1 MVARSAMMLL
11 ASTLALSACR
21 SFAQTSRAAHADCRQ
36 DYLMLT
42 GLVVDQAALIP
53 DVDQARLTAKL
64 ASLEQRTGHQFVIA
78 TTPSLQGKA
87 INDYSFC
94 LANHWGVG
102 RKTESDGVMLLVA
115 PMERKVRIEVG
126 YGLEAALRDDEAA
139 LILNTDVLPAFKVGN
154 FPRGIEAG
162 ADAIIRE
169 IS

>member
-1 MVARSAMMLL
+1 MLF
-11 ASTLALSACR
+11 ATIFALSACR
-21 SFAQTSRAAHADCRQ
+21 SLAQPSNAARAECEQ
-36 DYLMLT
+36 DYMKLT
-42 GLVVDQAALIP
+42 GMVVDQAELIP
-53 DVDQARLTAKL
+53 DVEQARLTAKL

-78 TTPSLQGKA
+78 TTTSLQGKA
-87 INDYSFC
+87 INDYSLC

-102 RKTESDGVMLLVA
+102 RNQESDGVMLLVA

-139 LILNTDVLPAFKVGN
+139 VILQTHVLPAFQAGN